1 MNEAITP
8 KILSDLQH
16 KNWNLRNASIKQLAK
31 IKSADSIRLIIGF
44 IKDRRPASSWRK
56 LLGEKYHQVGFSR
69 RNAWDALR
77 EQAISAEDIMPI
89 LALGLHDP
97 YYEVRA
103 STWNTLGYALRKNS
117 DSCSPEILKKLK
129 ENLLKE
135 ENFEITMAAL
145 SMAELILTPQEL
157 LDFSSQLVK
166 FKHWRVRAA
175 YLECLG
181 RSVKMGHLSGE
192 DVEKQL
198 HAFNLRS
205 EYFRPIFMLKEK
217 GAQLEQM
224 IKYGPS

>member
-1 MNEAITP
+1 MNEAISP
-8 KILSDLQH
+8 QILSALQH
-16 KNWNLRNASIKQLAK
+16 KNWNIRNGAIKELAK
-31 IKSADSIRLIIGF
+31 IKSLASLALLVEL

-56 LLGEKYHQVGFSR
+56 LLGEKFHQVGFSR

-77 EQAISAEDIMPI
+77 EQSIGLDELLSILPI
-89 LALGLHDP
+89 GLHDP

-103 STWNTLGYALRKNS
+103 STWNTLGYALRKNKS
-117 DSCSPEILKKLK
+117 TCPPEILIQLK
-129 ENLLKE
+129 ENLFKE
-135 ENFEITMAAL
+135 DNFEITMAAL

-157 LDFSSQLVK
+157 LNFSSQLMK

-181 RSVKMGHLSGE
+181 RSVKAGHLSGE
-192 DVEKQL
+192 EVEKQL
-198 HAFNLRS
+198 QAFNLRS

-224 IKYGPS
+224 IKVGST